1 MRRKRGPVQPPAQ
14 PQMFGPE
21 MPRVT
26 AGPTAP
32 ATVGASE
39 VFQTLDE
46 REENLRVPVLTPDD
60 DTPRPGP
67 RPDSVAEQAG
77 AQDEATDE

>member
-1 MRRKRGPVQPPAQ
+1 
-14 PQMFGPE
+14 
-21 MPRVT
+21 
-26 AGPTAP
+26 
-32 ATVGASE
+32 
-39 VFQTLDE
+39 
-46 REENLRVPVLTPDD
+46 VPVLTPDD

>member
-1 MRRKRGPVQPPAQ
+1 MQGPQLPDRAAQ
-14 PQMFGPE
+14 MQGPQLPHSRAASGMVP
-21 MPRVT
+21 M
-26 AGPTAP
+26 
-32 ATVGASE
+32 TVGVAE
-39 VFQTLDE
+39 QFQTLDE